1 MSLLSKLFGK
11 KSSPELSTEEK
22 ELLKRKWDGFDFFKK
37 GKECYFNRETE
48 EGLLYLDKAFES
60 DFIANFPTEAT
71 SIYDIRGACL
81 QKIGYDYEAIND
93 FDNSIA
99 LSPNDCNKYFSRS
112 VSKGGILDF
121 EGEIADLQKAIELSK
136 IDNTLNRE
144 YNDEAQKNGYTNGV
158 ADMFEMRIMGAQI
171 SVDEEIYY
179 KKKIEDASSS
189 KDKLYWEELY
199 NERRE
204 KKLSRIKKR

>member
-1 MSLLSKLFGK
+1 MNLLSKLFSK
-11 KSSPELSTEEK
+11 KSSPKLGNEEK
-22 ELLKRKWDGFDFFKK
+22 ELMKLKWAGFEFFQK
-37 GKECYFNRETE
+37 GQECYFNRQPE

-60 DFIANFPTEAT
+60 GFISNFPTEAN
-71 SIYDIRGACL
+71 SIYNIRGACL

-112 VSKGGILDF
+112 ISKGAILDF

-136 IDNTLNRE
+136 IDNTLNKE
-144 YNDEAQKNGYTNGV
+144 YNDEARIKGYTNGA
-158 ADMFEMRIMGAQI
+158 ADMFDMPLIRAKMNL
-171 SVDEEIYY
+171 DEEISE
-179 KKKIEDASSS
+179 KKRIENATDS

-204 KKLSRIKKR
+204 KKLSRIKRR